1 MARRLIPRI
10 APYLATLLLVHAA
23 VAAPSAADKA
33 TAQTLF
39 DDGMKLVAK
48 KQYEAACKKL
58 EESDRLDPAM
68 GTKYRLAECYENLGR
83 TASAWVLFREVADEA
98 KATAQADREKRARER
113 AAKLAPKLSHLTIN
127 VTPSKGLEVKRD
139 GAVIGEG
146 QFGAAVAVDPGQH
159 VVEASA
165 PGKKPFTRTID
176 VGPTSDETITIP
188 ALEDQ
193 PVAVEAPK
201 PADEGPK
208 GEWQKPAAF
217 VAGGVGVVAIGVS
230 TALVLSARSLMS
242 DSEAHCVANAC
253 DPTGIDLRDRAVA
266 RGNVATAFFVVG
278 AVAIAGGAVL
288 YLTAPSSNAPRVGL
302 RPGFLTLEGSF

>member
-1 MARRLIPRI
+1 MARRFIPRI
-10 APYLATLLLVHAA
+10 APYVATLLFAHAA
-23 VAAPSAADKA
+23 TAAPSAADKA
-33 TAQTLF
+33 TAQTLY

-58 EESDRLDPAM
+58 EESDRLDPGM

-113 AAKLAPKLSHLTIN
+113 ATKLAPKLSHLTIN
-127 VTPSKGLEVKRD
+127 VTSSKGLEVKRD

-146 QFGAAVAVDPGQH
+146 QFGAAVAVDPGPH

-165 PGKKPFTRTID
+165 PGKKPFSKTVD
-176 VGPTSDETITIP
+176 VAATTDETITIP
-188 ALEDQ
+188 MLEDQ
-193 PVAVEAPK
+193 PVVVDAPK
-201 PADEGPK
+201 PSDDGKK
-208 GEWQKPAAF
+208 GEWQKPAALI
-217 VAGGVGVVAIGVS
+217 AGGVGVVALGVS

-242 DSEAHCVANAC
+242 DSEARCVGNLC
-253 DPTGIDLRDRAVA
+253 DAEGIDLRDRAVS
-266 RGNVATAFFVVG
+266 RGNIATAFFVVG

-288 YLTAPSSNAPRVGL
+288 YLTAPSDNAPRVGL
-302 RPGFLTLEGSF
+302 RPGFLTIEGSF